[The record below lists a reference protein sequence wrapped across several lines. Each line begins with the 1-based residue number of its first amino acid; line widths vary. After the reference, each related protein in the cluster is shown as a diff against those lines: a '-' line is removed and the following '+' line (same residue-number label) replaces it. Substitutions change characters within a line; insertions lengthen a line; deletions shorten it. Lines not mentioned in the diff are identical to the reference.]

1 MNIRTHGEEG
11 EASRPNTQTY
21 ICTRTRAHVHT
32 YIHTRQRC
40 EGQVSTPWS
49 LAGWKVVVTLGVGA
63 ASRCVLQVCP
73 APPLRISRHS
83 PQDVAKGQLLV
94 TVEHRACDSGSCLH
108 AISVSLGDT
117 HVQLRDSGSLRNQST
132 CLPGLLLPVALGTVA
147 QALVA
152 S

>member
-1 MNIRTHGEEG
+1 MRIGVP
-11 EASRPNTQTY
+11 RP
-21 ICTRTRAHVHT
+21 
-32 YIHTRQRC
+32 
-40 EGQVSTPWS
+40 TP
-49 LAGWKVVVTLGVGA
+49 TTPHF
-63 ASRCVLQVCP
+63 CHP
-73 APPLRISRHS
+73 
-83 PQDVAKGQLLV
+83 PQDVAKGRLLIAL
-94 TVEHRACDSGSCLH
+94 EHAACDSGSCLH